1 MMEDQVG
8 DRRQTCADVIA
19 ARSRHVGKE
28 DKQGHR
34 VGLPAAYT
42 QALPAAASRTSAT
55 KSTSSTGCFI
65 PTPTPKPAELQLDQ
79 PHGLAQLRARADLVV
94 HDDVDGPPG
103 PKDRPRTDGVLIQLT
118 SAECLVVDYAAGVAV
133 WTLGRRRWVIL
144 ECGNMS
150 EFLGTLAMVITL
162 FLLPFTTLLDSLTR
176 MPFLYIH
183 NHNAFTPPIP
193 TTPATTLNGI
203 IALASSNGS
212 TLNYNSQFTGIPGTS
227 LNVDLQTLE
236 ACGIAEITDYPA
248 GATVFTDINL
258 ELVGGEV
265 SSLKSETV
273 DNDKQDGLVASVDK
287 DGADYDHVLNKG
299 LREGEIQI

>member
-1 MMEDQVG
+1 MSCVTEPNLEQVSSLRTTPSCPELLWYAAGSKANVNKNEMVGALMTEDQQG
-8 DRRQTCADVIA
+8 
-19 ARSRHVGKE
+19 RSRLVGKE

-34 VGLPAAYT
+34 VGPPAAYT

-94 HDDVDGPPG
+94 HDDVDGPPV
-103 PKDRPRTDGVLIQLT
+103 PKTDRGQTV
-118 SAECLVVDYAAGVAV
+118 
-133 WTLGRRRWVIL
+133 
-144 ECGNMS
+144 
-150 EFLGTLAMVITL
+150 FL
-162 FLLPFTTLLDSLTR
+162 FNSLLPNASSAIMQPVLQYGPSDAGGGT
-176 MPFLYIH
+176 YN

-227 LNVDLQTLE
+227 LNVDLRPKTIFLRHRNTGGVRYGGDHRLSGWRDSLHGYQPR
-236 ACGIAEITDYPA
+236 ACGRGGVESEIGD
-248 GATVFTDINL
+248 
-258 ELVGGEV
+258 GG
-265 SSLKSETV
+265 
-273 DNDKQDGLVASVDK
+273 
-287 DGADYDHVLNKG
+287 
-299 LREGEIQI
+299 